1 MPRDGDTPL
10 PDKIDPAAQ
19 PANVLNRRAKVRSRD
34 LPELLETISRGDAKS
49 QKAALELLC
58 PCRNPRYDLD
68 VWRAIFTA
76 HAESKNPG
84 VRDQAAHAIETLRER
99 AKEDPRSQ
107 ELIAR
112 LKAEGL
118 DNHSLSEAVPEWIPN
133 LRGNGLYIPRFE
145 RSSRSRAN
153 RRR

>member
-1 MPRDGDTPL
+1 MPEKRDPNLQLT
-10 PDKIDPAAQ
+10 
-19 PANVLNRRAKVRSRD
+19 NVLNRRAKVRSHD
-34 LPELLETISRGDAKS
+34 LPELLETISCGDPKS

-68 VWRAIFTA
+68 VWRAIFIA
-76 HAESKNPG
+76 YAEAKNPG

-118 DNHSLSEAVPEWIPN
+118 DNHALSDAVPEWIPN

-145 RSSRSRAN
+145 RSPRSRAN

>member
-1 MPRDGDTPL
+1 MPDNNYAAL
-10 PDKIDPAAQ
+10 PPIT
-19 PANVLNRRAKVRSRD
+19 VLERRAKVRSRD
-34 LPELLETISRGDAKS
+34 LPKLLETISCGDPKS

-76 HAESKNPG
+76 YAEATHPG
-84 VRDQAAHAIETLRER
+84 VRDQAGHAIGTLKER
-99 AKEDPRSQ
+99 AKDDPRSQ

-112 LKAEGL
+112 LHAEGL
-118 DNHSLSEAVPEWIPN
+118 DSHSLSEAVPVWVPN
-133 LRGNGLYIPRFE
+133 LRGNGLYIPRCE
-145 RSSRSRAN
+145 PASRSRAN